1 MAVAELPFQGILHLG
16 RDTLGDVTTNWTS
29 PLLLQLSRMFRT
41 MHLVVHNKDKGIHA
55 RNFPR
60 FLEAAVRLRRIQ
72 LLTVSELDAGYA
84 SYLLCCCSQ
93 VTEVSVFGKHLPQ
106 IYPTSMETLQLSDCW
121 EPRYHDTPDWVNT
134 LLLHLAAL
142 PSRLQCLR
150 KVDIRGVDCLLLTAE
165 VQLPLLVELCVSV
178 TAPAVYEDDEDSFGW
193 NSFAWLQAQCCS
205 RLVLEVDLESTDE
218 LTCQEVIASLQRL
231 TLHSLVLICCD
242 LMPLEVQQMWED
254 FKQPSLVRRELIFCS
269 EYLYGKEPEM
279 LHTLPFWDQL
289 TFGMERTFLQLSWAD
304 LTCRGGTVII
314 EGLCFHHLHIL
325 GCEASM
331 PEPWWPWQLLV
342 KGGVAVSGADLL
354 AVQVLTVGSADS
366 RAKHPTLR
374 LQNRAAVAAGW

>member
-1 MAVAELPFQGILHLG
+1 M
-16 RDTLGDVTTNWTS
+16 TTNWTS

-106 IYPTSMETLQLSDCW
+106 IYPTSLETLQLSDCW
-121 EPRYHDTPDWVNT
+121 EPRYHDNKDWVNT

-150 KVDIRGVDCLLLTAE
+150 KVDIRGVDCLTLTAE
-165 VQLPLLVELCVSV
+165 AQLPPLVELCVSV
-178 TAPAVYEDDEDSFGW
+178 TAPEVFEDDEDSFGW
-193 NSFAWLQAQCCS
+193 NNFAWLEAQCCS
-205 RLVLEVDLESTDE
+205 RLVMEVDLESTDD

-231 TLHSLVLICCD
+231 TLHSLVLICGD
-242 LMPLEVQQMWED
+242 LMPKEVQQMWGE
-254 FKQPSLVRRELIFCS
+254 FKQPSLARRNLVFRS
-269 EYLYGKEPEM
+269 EYLRGDEPAM
-279 LHTLPFWDQL
+279 LHTLPSWDQL
-289 TFGMERTFLQLSWAD
+289 TFGMECTFLKISWAD
-304 LTCRGGTVII
+304 LTCRRGTIII
-314 EGLCFHHLHIL
+314 EGLCFYHLRIL
-325 GCEASM
+325 GWRGSM
-331 PEPWWPWQLLV
+331 PEQWRPWQLLV
-342 KGGVAVSGADLL
+342 KGGVAVSGPYLPAL
-354 AVQVLTVGSADS
+354 QVLIAGSADS
-366 RAKHPTLR
+366 GTKHPTLR